1 MAGRIG
7 SVGVF
12 GRVRPGQ
19 KLAAVRALRQAGHVV
34 AMIGDGVND
43 VQALKEADLGI
54 AMGSGSDAS
63 RSVARVV
70 LLDGTF
76 AAVPQILAEGRRVI
90 ANIDRV
96 ARLFVTK
103 TGYASVIA
111 VVIGIAGAG
120 YPFFPRHL
128 TLISTFTIG
137 VPGFFLA
144 LAPGAPR
151 ARPGFVRRV
160 LSFAIPA
167 GVAVGA
173 AVLATDAIAYAMSG
187 VSQEQARTACL
198 LAASAMGLWVLA
210 IVALPTARDEAGAAG
225 AEAGLPVAAR
235 IALVVVMAA
244 CIVAAFAIP
253 LTRKIF
259 ALALPPPSVLAAE
272 AAIVAVAICAL
283 SLWRA
288 RADPARG

>member
-1 MAGRIG
+1 MSRSGCCLATAREQSPRSRGGPASRPKTSRPTPPGSPTPGPPTETAPPDASRLSEAEVADRIG
-7 SVGVF
+7 SVGVL

-19 KLAAVRALRQAGHVV
+19 KLAAVRALQQDGHVV
-34 AMIGDGVND
+34 AIIGDGVND

-103 TGYASVIA
+103 TGYAAVIA

-128 TLISTFTIG
+128 TLISTFTIA
-137 VPGFFLA
+137 VPGF
-144 LAPGAPR
+144 
-151 ARPGFVRRV
+151 
-160 LSFAIPA
+160 
-167 GVAVGA
+167 
-173 AVLATDAIAYAMSG
+173 
-187 VSQEQARTACL
+187 
-198 LAASAMGLWVLA
+198 
-210 IVALPTARDEAGAAG
+210 
-225 AEAGLPVAAR
+225 
-235 IALVVVMAA
+235 
-244 CIVAAFAIP
+244 
-253 LTRKIF
+253 
-259 ALALPPPSVLAAE
+259 
-272 AAIVAVAICAL
+272 
-283 SLWRA
+283 
-288 RADPARG
+288 